1 MDLSVGCTIV
11 LDIVNALNMS
21 SAMNMH
27 IVVDVVA
34 EKLILRCRDIG
45 QATLSWDAT
54 TPHMRYLVEHQ
65 LVPSPPSV
73 ESRKGMY
80 RGWYR
85 LSRRDNTEHS
95 DDDPSMR
102 LSDTLSRARRLAT
115 NLVFGIPVRTMRLS
129 RVLGYVE
136 VC

>member
-34 EKLILRCRDIG
+34 EKLILHCRDIG

-65 LVPSPPSV
+65 LVPVNPTVVLLLPFAWLKSAELKTV
-73 ESRKGMY
+73 
-80 RGWYR
+80 R
-85 LSRRDNTEHS
+85 LWII
-95 DDDPSMR
+95 
-102 LSDTLSRARRLAT
+102 LSSGVGKMSLA
-115 NLVFGIPVRTMRLS
+115 
-129 RVLGYVE
+129 
-136 VC
+136 